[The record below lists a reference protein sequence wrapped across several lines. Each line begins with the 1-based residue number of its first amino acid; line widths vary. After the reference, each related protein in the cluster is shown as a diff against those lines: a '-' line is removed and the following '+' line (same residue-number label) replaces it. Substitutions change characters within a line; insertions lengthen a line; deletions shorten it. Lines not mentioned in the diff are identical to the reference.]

1 MRVCCPSNVVLPN
14 TDVVA
19 SHETPGVPVINW
31 RDSPN
36 PVMDLDTMGFMLNK
50 SFSAKL
56 EKSPNH
62 GGWTYVVWPDSAK
75 FFGTKGIVKISGRV
89 DGYPFRASF
98 MAMGDGQHMLP
109 IKAETR
115 KAIGKDVGQTVKV
128 VLEERL

>member
-1 MRVCCPSNVVLPN
+1 L
-14 TDVVA
+14 T
-19 SHETPGVPVINW
+19 VPPDIVG
-31 RDSPN
+31 
-36 PVMDLDTMGFMLNK
+36 LMLNK

-62 GGWTYVVWPDSAK
+62 GGWTYVVWPDSVHY
-75 FFGTKGIVKISGRV
+75 FGTKGLVKISGKI

-115 KAIGKDVGQTVKV
+115 KAIGKEVGQTVHV
-128 VLEERL
+128 ALEERL

>member
-1 MRVCCPSNVVLPN
+1 MPTNRQLAGKRYAVNRGSSDIGIFREFLLPCL
-14 TDVVA
+14 TV
-19 SHETPGVPVINW
+19 PPVI
-31 RDSPN
+31 
-36 PVMDLDTMGFMLNK
+36 MGLMLNQ

-62 GGWTYVVWPDSAK
+62 GGWTYVVWPDSVNY
-75 FFGTKGIVKISGRV
+75 FRTKGLVKISGKI

-115 KAIGKDVGQTVKV
+115 KAIGKDVGQTVHV

>member
-1 MRVCCPSNVVLPN
+1 MRTLLSGLRRGCWPDRPRISTQRNSAKSTALLTFPP
-14 TDVVA
+14 D
-19 SHETPGVPVINW
+19 I
-31 RDSPN
+31 
-36 PVMDLDTMGFMLNK
+36 MGLMLNK
-50 SFSAKL
+50 SFCAKL

-62 GGWTYVVWPDSAK
+62 GGWTYVVWPDSVNY
-75 FFGTKGIVKISGRV
+75 FGTKGVVKISGKI

-115 KAIGKDVGQTVKV
+115 KAIRKDVGQTVQV